1 MWVNIV
7 SIDMTKN
14 ITIEVANQQET
25 LSLAAGIGKH
35 LVGGEVIELISDL
48 GGGKTTFVKG
58 LAAGAGSENLVK
70 SPSFTLQNEYTAKN
84 LSIYHLDFYRLEDP
98 GLIKQMLQET
108 LGEERAVVVI
118 EWAGIVE
125 DVLPKDRLQI
135 TIQATGLN
143 SRRLEILVPDKL
155 QYLLDPL
162 N

>member
-1 MWVNIV
+1 
-7 SIDMTKN
+7 
-14 ITIEVANQQET
+14 
-25 LSLAAGIGKH
+25 
-35 LVGGEVIELISDL
+35 
-48 GGGKTTFVKG
+48 
-58 LAAGAGSENLVK
+58 
-70 SPSFTLQNEYTAKN
+70 
-84 LSIYHLDFYRLEDP
+84 
-98 GLIKQMLQET
+98 
-108 LGEERAVVVI
+108 VVVI